1 MHLVLLSSQFPTPR
15 DPNGGIF
22 TAQLA
27 DALATR
33 VSLTVVCPVPW
44 CPNLP
49 ILKNIGTCRWYAG
62 IPRELSRNSVR
73 VHYVRFPFIPKISR
87 FAQPWLQAPNLF
99 AFLRQLNRSRPIDA
113 INAHWM
119 YPDAVAATWVAKKL
133 RIPILLTAL
142 GSDINVAAK
151 HAVTVAQIRWAIRHA
166 NGVSGVS
173 RALVTQLTNLG
184 AEAGDSYFLPNGVDS
199 KKFFMASSD
208 ESSALR
214 AELGL
219 EAHRRYLVFVGRLH
233 PVKGLIC
240 LVEAIAKLKAEG
252 RLHFDTILVGEG
264 ELRTKI
270 ENLIAQYSLNN
281 QFRLTGEVSH
291 EEVPKWLRA
300 ADAFCLPSITE
311 GMPNVVLEAQ
321 ACGLP
326 VIATSVGALPELI
339 SPETGILVP
348 TEDSISLANALEDA
362 MGRTWN
368 RDVISRNP
376 MAVSWEQIADQ
387 YLDVIKAIQTQ
398 RISTERAR
406 PLQT

>member
-62 IPRELSRNSVR
+62 IPRELSRNNVR
-73 VHYVRFPFIPKISR
+73 VNYVRFPFIPKISR
-87 FAQPWLQAPNLF
+87 FVQPWLQAPNLF
-99 AFLRQLNRSRPIDA
+99 AFLRQLNRSQPIDA

-173 RALVTQLTNLG
+173 RALVAQLTKLG
-184 AEAGDSYFLPNGVDS
+184 ARADASYFLPNGVDK
-199 KKFFMASSD
+199 KKFAVASSD

-219 EAHRRYLVFVGRLH
+219 DTHRRYLVFVGRLH
-233 PVKGLIC
+233 PVKGLIF
-240 LVEAIAKLKAEG
+240 LIEAIAKLKAEG
-252 RLHFDTILVGEG
+252 RLRFDTILIGEG
-264 ELRTKI
+264 ELRTRL
-270 ENLIAQYSLNN
+270 ESLIAQYSLNN
-281 QFRLTGEVSH
+281 QVRLTGEVSH
-291 EEVPKWLRA
+291 ENVPKWLRA

-348 TEDSISLANALEDA
+348 TEDCISLADALEDA

-387 YLDVIKAIQTQ
+387 YLDVINAIQTQ
-398 RISTERAR
+398 RVSAERAR